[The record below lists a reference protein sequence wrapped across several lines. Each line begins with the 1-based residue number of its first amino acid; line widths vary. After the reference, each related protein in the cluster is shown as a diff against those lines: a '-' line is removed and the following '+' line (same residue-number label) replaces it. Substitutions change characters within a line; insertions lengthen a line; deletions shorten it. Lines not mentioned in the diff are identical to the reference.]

1 MGILFVPMRSKKE
14 ILKIKNDS
22 MRIALFTDTYPPEI
36 NGVSVSVDLHQKVLI
51 DQGHDVLIITT
62 NPFGKHID
70 FNQGVIR
77 IPGVEIKKIYG
88 YRLSSFF
95 NAKAYQ
101 FIRRWKP
108 DVIHIHTDAGV
119 GIFGKITAFFMK
131 VPTVVTYHT
140 MYEDYT
146 HYAGFLKGLAS
157 RIVKQF
163 SKSISEQCTEFIS
176 PSLKTKERIRSYG
189 VDRYINIVPTGID
202 FSRFQTSNLDSHKLK
217 EIQNR
222 WILPGEKILLS
233 LGRVAKEK
241 SMDVIL
247 KGFSKVL
254 QSSEVK
260 VRLLLVGDG
269 PDRQGLIEMANQLG
283 IAHHVSFVGAV
294 PIQDVPYYYQLADVF
309 VTASL
314 TETQGLTVME
324 AMVSDRVV
332 LCRFDENLAQLIRH
346 QQTGFIFSD
355 EEDFVRQVIAIFNLT
370 NAKRDQLKRDVAT
383 VVDQY
388 ALPNFYQN
396 LIEVYQRATRQ
407 YW

>member
-1 MGILFVPMRSKKE
+1 MK
-14 ILKIKNDS
+14 
-22 MRIALFTDTYPPEI
+22 IALFTDTYPPEI
-36 NGVSVSVDLHQKVLI
+36 NGVSVSVGLHQKVLMN
-51 DQGHDVLIITT
+51 QGHDVLIITT
-62 NPFGKHID
+62 NPFGKSMDID
-70 FNQGVIR
+70 IGMIR
-77 IPGVEIKKIYG
+77 IPGVELKKLYG

-101 FIRRWKP
+101 FIRKWKP
-108 DVIHIHTDAGV
+108 DVIHIHTDAGI
-119 GIFGKITAFFMK
+119 GIFGKITAFFLK

-157 RIVKQF
+157 RVVKRF
-163 SKSISEQCTEFIS
+163 SKSIAEQCTEFIA

-202 FSRFQTSNLDSHKLK
+202 FSRFQQSSLDNSKLV
-217 EIQNR
+217 EIKNR
-222 WILPGEKILLS
+222 WILPGEKVLLS

-247 KGFSKVL
+247 KGFSKL
-254 QSSEVK
+254 IQSNGNN
-260 VRLLLVGDG
+260 VRLLMVGDG
-269 PDRQGLIEMANQLG
+269 PNRHGLIELANQLG
-283 IAHHVSFVGAV
+283 IANHVSFVGAV

-309 VTASL
+309 VSASL
-314 TETQGLTVME
+314 TETQGLTFME
-324 AMVSDRVV
+324 AMVSERVV
-332 LCRFDENLAQLIRH
+332 LCRFDENLADLIRH

-355 EEDFVRQVIAIFNLT
+355 EEDFVRQVKAIFNLT
-370 NAKRDQLKRDVAT
+370 TTKRDQMKQDVAN
-383 VVDQY
+383 VVNQY